1 MMDAMH
7 FAEFVISKEK
17 KDCIG
22 STEAVVC
29 PKAFIWTVHAADI
42 LEEVTRARRRLNELQ
57 PV

>member
-1 MMDAMH
+1 MDAMH

-29 PKAFIWTVHAADI
+29 AKRFAWTAQASAI
-42 LEEVTRARRRLNELQ
+42 LEKVTRAQRRLNKLQ
-57 PV
+57 SV